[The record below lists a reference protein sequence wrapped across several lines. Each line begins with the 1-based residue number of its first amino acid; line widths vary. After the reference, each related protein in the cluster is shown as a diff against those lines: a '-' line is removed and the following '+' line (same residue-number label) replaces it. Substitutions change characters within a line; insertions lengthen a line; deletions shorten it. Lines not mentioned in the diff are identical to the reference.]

1 METEETLYFFQTEY
15 GILGPL
21 TLEDFRWL
29 RILTFNDKTRKR
41 KNERIANETRL
52 SEI

>member
-1 METEETLYFFQTEY
+1 MEPEGTLYFFQTEY
-15 GILGPL
+15 GVVGPL
-21 TLEDFRWL
+21 TLEDFQWL

-41 KNERIANETRL
+41 KKERIANETRL